1 MSFTA
6 DIYKEILFD
15 ISAGTNQT
23 QPFAMRRT
31 AFNNSCDK
39 IIKNL
44 KFGGFKAQQDYYTIA
59 LIGKYY
65 SDLFHPQEI
74 WNSQM
79 ISAEM
84 AKTIEE
90 LAFFVWN
97 HFQNPTVPGVNV
109 GQWCKKEECWELLQA
124 RYENEYMQR

>member
-1 MSFTA
+1 MIA
-6 DIYKEILFD
+6 KVILF
-15 ISAGTNQT
+15 
-23 QPFAMRRT
+23 
-31 AFNNSCDK
+31 NSCDK

-109 GQWCKKEECWELLQA
+109 GQWCKKKNVGSFCKRVMKMNICRGKVHVQGC
-124 RYENEYMQR
+124 

>member
-1 MSFTA
+1 MIA
-6 DIYKEILFD
+6 KVILF
-15 ISAGTNQT
+15 
-23 QPFAMRRT
+23 
-31 AFNNSCDK
+31 NSCDK

-44 KFGGFKAQQDYYTIA
+44 RFGGFKAQQDYYTIA